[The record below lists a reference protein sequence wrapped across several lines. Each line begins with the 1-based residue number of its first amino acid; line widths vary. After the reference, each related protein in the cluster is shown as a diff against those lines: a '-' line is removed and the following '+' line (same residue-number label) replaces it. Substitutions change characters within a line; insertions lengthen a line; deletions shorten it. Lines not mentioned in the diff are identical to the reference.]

1 MAMRRSTQMLLLGL
15 AIFVIGAGVVLVSFT
30 GGDGKGGESTASTT
44 STTLQAGTV
53 VVNAAPTAAPTS
65 FTIPEGKQ
73 ALAVQL
79 PFVGGLA
86 GYAKAGDTVN
96 IYGILDANA
105 PGITPPPPVAK
116 LMLPGIQ
123 VLTVTGPGPG
133 SDAGNA
139 TYLLAVDAAQA
150 EQIIFFSKFQSMW
163 LTLAPKGQP
172 NPQTPGYTYKST
184 F

>member
-1 MAMRRSTQMLLLGL
+1 MRRSTQMLLLGL

-30 GGDGKGGESTASTT
+30 GGDGNGGESTASTT

-53 VVNAAPTAAPTS
+53 LVNAAPVAPTS

-96 IYGILDANA
+96 IYGILDEKA

-172 NPQTPGYTYKST
+172 NPQTPGYTYKSA